1 MIIERIHI
9 DRFGALEGVTVE
21 GLDGGVEVLHGTNE
35 TGKTSLLEFVR
46 GVLFGFGHLF
56 RRGILDPHLPC
67 GGRLQARA
75 GLDARRILV
84 ERRPLDRFPR
94 RSGRMDQFGVV
105 VVAEN
110 VGQRSRRRG
119 EGIDV
124 RMRVDERRLG
134 EFTVD
139 PGDKRR

>member
-21 GLDGGVEVLHGTNE
+21 GLGAGVEVLHGTNE

-67 GGRLQARA
+67 GGRLQALSFGERLGGRA
-75 GLDARRILV
+75 G
-84 ERRPLDRFPR
+84 
-94 RSGRMDQFGVV
+94 GG
-105 VVAEN
+105 
-110 VGQRSRRRG
+110 RRRW
-119 EGIDV
+119 
-124 RMRVDERRLG
+124 RRRQR
-134 EFTVD
+134 D
-139 PGDKRR
+139 PGGRAV